1 MHAKCIYMHTA
12 TMSFFLTLPC
22 ILLCLQELYEYVFS
36 TGCIEGSFTLCTA
49 FPRQVLM
56 PSKQSVGNCGVIT
69 VEIRDDSPELQA
81 ILADIATTSTSSVVR
96 KHNVL

>member
-1 MHAKCIYMHTA
+1 
-12 TMSFFLTLPC
+12 MSFFLTLPC

-49 FPRQVLM
+49 FHRQVLM